1 MSRRVFR
8 GVVTAPRPTSAWVLV
23 SVASATL
30 WITGQLDRVAVA
42 VQAGA
47 IVFSF
52 LRRARP
58 YAWQRS
64 PLALNVGMFGIV
76 GQTIAVALRGEP
88 STVALA
94 HFAALTQGL
103 QLVDARPRSTEYL
116 LVALAL
122 FQVILASNL
131 TDSVFFPP
139 LLVAFLLATVWT
151 LLVHTLRSEAIEA
164 GDPAAVTRAITPGL
178 LRTTLVASSFAV
190 GLALA
195 LFVALPR
202 LRSNVVAG
210 PGIAPPFAA
219 SGFSSRVALGDLGRI
234 REDPKVAM
242 RVETLQ
248 GSTPPAAERYW
259 RGLAFDHFDGTAWS
273 ITPPGRIPVAGSPEG
288 GIGFGPRPNVVNRVE
303 RIVREPV
310 EAGVLF
316 ASGDPRQL
324 QGTVRRVERDAGGG
338 LYAAGQADERIRYT
352 IATYL
357 HRWREEDLRRD
368 HATLPARTGTRYL
381 DLPRLSPQVEELARR
396 IVDGAPTDADRV
408 RAIERHLIAKGRY
421 TREPPALDATRGSP
435 IEAFLTGELSGHCE
449 YFASGMVVLARSVGI
464 PARLVNGFAGGRENG
479 IGGFTEVRRS
489 DAHSW
494 VEVHYARAGWVPYD
508 PTPPDL
514 RAVATASLTLSERVA
529 EFASAAE
536 LWWYQRVV
544 GFDRSDQIAALRR
557 GWLAWQGSPEEDAP
571 TERAS
576 GRAWSSVGPTASSW
590 TQPALLLAAAVA
602 LGGLLLR
609 RRRPAQRSRVP
620 RAYRAALRLL
630 ARRGLVR
637 EASTTARAFAER
649 VAREQPGATA
659 LAFASL
665 TEAYLQERF
674 GGLPACAGADELR
687 TLRRSLRRSRAGAR
701 SRGAGR

>member
-1 MSRRVFR
+1 
-8 GVVTAPRPTSAWVLV
+8 VVSAPRPTSAWVLV
-23 SVASATL
+23 CVASATL
-30 WITGQLDRVAVA
+30 WITGQLDPGTVAA
-42 VQAGA
+42 QALA
-47 IVFSF
+47 IAYSF

-58 YAWQRS
+58 HAWQRS
-64 PLALNVGMFGIV
+64 PLALNFGMFGIV

-88 STVALA
+88 STLALA

-139 LLVAFLLATVWT
+139 LLIAFLLATVWT

-178 LRTTLVASSFAV
+178 LHTTLVASGLAV
-190 GLALA
+190 LLALA

-202 LRSNVVAG
+202 LRSNIVAG
-210 PGIAPPFAA
+210 PGLAPAFAA
-219 SGFSSRVALGDLGRI
+219 SGFSSRVALGDIGRI
-234 REDPKVAM
+234 REDPTLAL

-248 GSTPPAAERYW
+248 GNAPPAAERYW
-259 RGLAFDHFDGTAWS
+259 RGVAFDRFDGTAWS
-273 ITPPGRIPVAGSPEG
+273 ITPPGRFPVAGSPEG
-288 GIGFGPRPNVVNRVE
+288 GVGFGPRPNVVNLLE

-324 QGTVRRVERDAGGG
+324 QGTVRRVERDSSGG

-352 IATYL
+352 VATYL

-368 HATLPARTGTRYL
+368 RALAPARTGTRYL
-381 DLPRLSPQVEELARR
+381 DLPPLAARIPELARE
-396 IVDGAPTDADRV
+396 ITSGASTDAERV
-408 RAIERHLIAKGRY
+408 RAIERALMARGRY
-421 TREPPALDATRGSP
+421 TREAPALDPARGSP
-435 IEAFLTGELSGHCE
+435 VEDFLTGELAGHCE
-449 YFASGMVVLARSVGI
+449 YFASGMVVLVRSLGI

-479 IGGFTEVRRS
+479 IGGFIEVRRS

-494 VEVHYARAGWVPYD
+494 VEVHFARAGWVAYD
-508 PTPPDL
+508 PTPADL
-514 RAVATASLTLSERVA
+514 RATATAALSLSERA
-529 EFASAAE
+529 RELASALE

-557 GWLAWQGSPEEDAP
+557 GWLAWQGSGDEEAAAERSPADAWSG
-571 TERAS
+571 TGAAAS
-576 GRAWSSVGPTASSW
+576 GWIRA
-590 TQPALLLAAAVA
+590 ALLLAALAA
-602 LGGLLLR
+602 GGALLR
-609 RRRPAQRSRVP
+609 RWWRPSAGSGVP
-620 RAYRAALRLL
+620 RAYLAALRLL

-637 EASTTARAFAER
+637 EVGTTARAFAQR
-649 VAREQPGATA
+649 VARERPGEGA
-659 LAFASL
+659 LAFATL
-665 TEAYLQERF
+665 TESYLEERF
-674 GGLPACAGADELR
+674 GGRPTRAGSEELR
-687 TLRRSLRRSRAGAR
+687 ALRRALRRAR
-701 SRGAGR
+701 TGS

>member
-8 GVVTAPRPTSAWVLV
+8 GVVSAPRPTSAWVLV
-23 SVASATL
+23 GVASATL
-30 WITGQLDRVAVA
+30 WITGQLDPVAVA
-42 VQAGA
+42 AQAAA
-47 IVFSF
+47 IGFSF

-64 PLALNVGMFGIV
+64 PLSLNVGMFGIV
-76 GQTIAVALRGEP
+76 AQTIAVALRGEP

-103 QLVDARPRSTEYL
+103 QLVDSRPRSTEYL

-139 LLVAFLLATVWT
+139 LLIAFLLASVWT

-178 LRTTLVASSFAV
+178 LRTTLVASGLAV
-190 GLALA
+190 VLALA

-202 LRSNVVAG
+202 LRSNLVAG
-210 PGIAPPFAA
+210 SGIAPALAA
-219 SGFSSRVALGDLGRI
+219 AGFSSRVSLGDLGRI
-234 REDPKVAM
+234 REDPKVAL
-242 RVETLQ
+242 RVETLR
-248 GSTPPAAERYW
+248 GSAPPAAERYW

-273 ITPPGRIPVAGSPEG
+273 ITPPGRFPVAGSPEG
-288 GIGFGPRPNVVNRVE
+288 GVGFGPRPNVVNLLE

-310 EAGVLF
+310 QAGVLF

-324 QGTVRRVERDAGGG
+324 QGTVRRVERDSSGG

-357 HRWREEDLRRD
+357 HRWRDEDLRHD
-368 HATLPARTGTRYL
+368 HAANPPRTGRRYL
-381 DLPRLSPQVEELARR
+381 ELPRLAPRVSELARE
-396 IVDGAPTDADRV
+396 ITVAAPSDAERV
-408 RAIERHLIAKGRY
+408 RAIERYLIAQGRY
-421 TREPPALDATRGSP
+421 TRDPPALDPARGSP
-435 IEAFLTGELSGHCE
+435 VEAFLTGELAGHCE
-449 YFASGMVVLARSVGI
+449 YFASGMVVLARSLGI

-479 IGGFTEVRRS
+479 IGGFIEVRRS

-494 VEVHYARAGWVPYD
+494 VEVHYARAGWVAYD
-508 PTPPDL
+508 PTPADL
-514 RAVATASLTLSERVA
+514 RAIATASLSLSERVG
-529 EFASAAE
+529 ELASALE

-557 GWLAWQGSPEEDAP
+557 GWLAWQGSREEETPAARP
-571 TERAS
+571 PARVWS
-576 GRAWSSVGPTASSW
+576 GVGPSLSAW
-590 TQPALLLAAAVA
+590 TLPALLALLAGAAV
-602 LGGLLLR
+602 LLR
-609 RRRPAQRSRVP
+609 RRRPSARSSVP
-620 RAYRAALRLL
+620 RAYLAALRLL

-637 EASTTARAFAER
+637 EAGTTARAFAQR
-649 VAREQPGATA
+649 VADERPGAGA
-659 LAFASL
+659 LAFARL
-665 TEAYLQERF
+665 TEGYLRERF
-674 GGLPACAGADELR
+674 GGLPPQAGTDELR
-687 TLRRSLRRSRAGAR
+687 ALRRSLRAGSRRRAKSGLR
-701 SRGAGR
+701 LP